1 MASPWNRSLLSSLT
15 PDKVPMFRNWKLTD
29 WVSMGREG
37 HQARLWWFP
46 EVEGLWEY
54 GVETKPLHCAGGTPF
69 QWFASLPVC
78 RARMRGSA
86 VDTGEATAYGLL
98 GLEELLLFPKDFPG
112 LVQADALAECRVPTW
127 RDPQRGVVLSSW
139 HQRRVRGR
147 LSRIRIWLTPGA
159 SPRSRA
165 VDCPWTNVV
174 ASEQAEGV
182 STVWKVEGCSVRG
195 ARCGAFSY
203 PTFLEIEEK
212 LCEWFLKVGMVPEGV
227 R

>member
-1 MASPWNRSLLSSLT
+1 
-15 PDKVPMFRNWKLTD
+15 
-29 WVSMGREG
+29 
-37 HQARLWWFP
+37 
-46 EVEGLWEY
+46 
-54 GVETKPLHCAGGTPF
+54 
-69 QWFASLPVC
+69 
-78 RARMRGSA
+78 
-86 VDTGEATAYGLL
+86 
-98 GLEELLLFPKDFPG
+98 
-112 LVQADALAECRVPTW
+112 
-127 RDPQRGVVLSSW
+127 
-139 HQRRVRGR
+139 
-147 LSRIRIWLTPGA
+147 
-159 SPRSRA
+159 